1 MINRVL
7 VVCISLVLLLVT
19 AASSIAANLTH
30 CEMSFTLKG
39 WSVIWKSYNGV
50 GTITCDNGQKANVK
64 VRARGLGLTAG
75 KSEVHEG
82 VGRFSEVTSINE
94 LFGSYV
100 AAAAQAGAVKSAQ
113 GTVMTKGE
121 VSLALGGKGSG
132 FELGLTIDKFT
143 ITRLKK

>member
-1 MINRVL
+1 MERGLIACLSMALMLTV
-7 VVCISLVLLLVT
+7 
-19 AASSIAANLTH
+19 AASASAAKLTH

-39 WSVIWKSYNGV
+39 WSAIWKSYNGYGV
-50 GTITCDNGQKANVK
+50 ITCDNGQKAHVK

-82 VGRFSEVTSINE
+82 VGRFSEVPSINE
-94 LFGSYV
+94 LFGGYA

-132 FELGLTIDKFT
+132 FELGVTIDKFT
-143 ITRLKK
+143 ITRLK

>member
-1 MINRVL
+1 MMKRGL
-7 VVCISLVLLLVT
+7 VACLSMALILMVAKSASAAKVT
-19 AASSIAANLTH
+19 K
-30 CEMSFTLKG
+30 CEMNFTLKG
-39 WSVIWKSYNGV
+39 WSVVYKSYNGL
-50 GTITCDNGQKANVK
+50 GTITCDNGQRARVA

-94 LFGSYV
+94 LFGSY
-100 AAAAQAGAVKSAQ
+100 AAAGAQAGAVKSAE

-132 FELGLTIDKFT
+132 FALGVTIDKFT
-143 ITRLKK
+143 ITKLK

>member
-1 MINRVL
+1 MIKRGL
-7 VVCISLVLLLVT
+7 VACIYTALVLTV
-19 AASSIAANLTH
+19 AASARAANLTH

-39 WSVIWKSYNGV
+39 WSVIWKSYNGE
-50 GTITCDNGQKANVK
+50 GTITCDNGQRARVK

-82 VGRFSEVTSINE
+82 VGKFSEVTSINE

-143 ITRLKK
+143 ITRIK